1 MTGVYARSTS
11 YTGWTTVSIFR
22 PFLVFLALTAAAHG
36 QQAQTDPYFS
46 QVPFDQW
53 RASGKQSLVHWS
65 ADLVPPELSAFQRIA
80 TGIRIQVDSPELPKH
95 HAVVLTEFE
104 DAGGGVWQTHGELG
118 RGLDFVQSAFVLPG
132 DYSVSVA
139 IYDPVTR
146 KHGFTQ
152 RKLHVAPLKV
162 EPLPGAWEGL
172 PRVEFFSA
180 AADTPDAWYLPSITS
195 RLRLPLQTQHKV
207 HIDVLVNTSPSESVS
222 DSLGELRRN
231 MSAVIPAMK
240 TFSQLDLTNGSMDF
254 ALLDLTRQRNINAA
268 NWDEMRVFFAE
279 TNPGIIDV
287 HALDGRW
294 KMRSFFADQ
303 LTRETAREQAH
314 AVIVLSGPA
323 FFPDWETG
331 TKIDLPSDPLHRVFY
346 IRCRLIPH
354 SVLEP
359 RPRPRPGVRPRP
371 LRPNFFRLP
380 LDDLEKPLE
389 SSGAMLFDVITPE
402 QFRRVLAAVIGQIS
416 RM

>member
-1 MTGVYARSTS
+1 MTGISARSTS

-22 PFLVFLALTAAAHG
+22 QLLLVLFALTAAYG
-36 QQAQTDPYFS
+36 QTDPFFS

-53 RASGKQSLVHWS
+53 RASGKQSLTHWS

-80 TGIRIQVDSPELPKH
+80 AGVKIQVDGPELPKH
-95 HAVVLTEFE
+95 HAVILIELANA
-104 DAGGGVWQTHGELG
+104 DGGVWQTHAELS
-118 RGLDFVQSAFVLPG
+118 RGLQYLQSAFVLPG

-152 RKLHVAPLKV
+152 KKLHVVPLKT

-180 AADTPDAWYLPSITS
+180 DRNSPDGWYLPSLTT

-207 HIDVLVNTSPSESVS
+207 HIDVVVNTTPSETVS

-231 MSAVIPAMK
+231 MNAVIPAMK
-240 TFSQLDLTNGSMDF
+240 TLSQIDLANGSMDF
-254 ALLDLTRQRNINAA
+254 TLLDLTRQRGMRAA
-268 NWDEMRVFFAE
+268 NWDELKGFFAQ

-287 HALDGRW
+287 HALDSRW
-294 KMRSFFADQ
+294 KMRTFFAEQ
-303 LTRETAREQAH
+303 LTGRPANEPAH
-314 AVIVLSGPA
+314 VVIVLSGPG
-323 FFPDWETG
+323 FFPDWEPA

-371 LRPNFFRLP
+371 LGPGFFRLP

-389 SSGAMLFDVITPE
+389 SSGAMLFNVITPE

>member
-1 MTGVYARSTS
+1 
-11 YTGWTTVSIFR
+11 VSIFGQLLR
-22 PFLVFLALTAAAHG
+22 ALIVFLPVTAAHA
-36 QQAQTDPYFS
+36 QAGRPDPFFS
-46 QVPFDQW
+46 EVPFDRW
-53 RASGKQSLVHWS
+53 HAGGKQSLIHWS

-80 TGIRIQVDSPELPKH
+80 AGVKIQVDGPELPRH

-152 RKLHVAPLKV
+152 KKLHVAPLKT
-162 EPLPGAWEGL
+162 EPLSGAWEGL
-172 PRVEFFSA
+172 PSVEFFSA
-180 AADTPDAWYLPSITS
+180 ERDSPDAWYLPSITS
-195 RLRLPLQTQHKV
+195 RLRLPLETRHRV
-207 HIDVLVNTSPSESVS
+207 HVNVLVNTTPSESVS

-240 TFSQLDLTNGSMDF
+240 TFSQIDLTNGTMNF
-254 ALLDLTRQRNINAA
+254 ALLDLTRQRSVRAA
-268 NWDEMRVFFAE
+268 NWDEIRTFFAGS
-279 TNPGIIDV
+279 NPGIIDV
-287 HALDGRW
+287 HALDSRW

-303 LTRETAREQAH
+303 LTGVLAH
-314 AVIVLSGPA
+314 EPAQAVIVLSGPA
-323 FFPDWETG
+323 FFPDSEPG
-331 TKIDLPSDPLHRVFY
+331 AKLDLPSDPLHRVFY

-371 LRPNFFRLP
+371 LRPGFFRLR

-389 SSGAMLFDVITPE
+389 SSGATLFDVITPE

>member
-1 MTGVYARSTS
+1 
-11 YTGWTTVSIFR
+11 VSIFR
-22 PFLVFLALTAAAHG
+22 QLLLVFLALVAAD
-36 QQAQTDPYFS
+36 AQTGKPDPFFT

-53 RASGKQSLVHWS
+53 RGGKQSLTHWS

-80 TGIRIQVDSPELPKH
+80 AGVKIHVDGPELPKH
-95 HAVVLTEFE
+95 HAVILAEFE
-104 DAGGGVWQTHGELG
+104 DADGNVWQTHAQLG
-118 RGLDFVQSAFVLPG
+118 RGPEYVQSAFVLPG
-132 DYSVSVA
+132 DYSVSIA
-139 IYDPVTR
+139 LYDPVTR
-146 KHGFTQ
+146 QHGFTQ
-152 RKLHVAPLKV
+152 KKLRVAPLKA

-180 AADTPDAWYLPSITS
+180 ERDSPDAWYLPSIGN
-195 RLRLPLQTQHKV
+195 RLRLPLQTQHRV
-207 HIDVLVNTSPSESVS
+207 HIDVLVNTTPSESVS
-222 DSLGELRRN
+222 DALGELRRD

-240 TFSQLDLTNGSMDF
+240 TLSQIDLTNGSMDF
-254 ALLDLTRQRNINAA
+254 ALLDLTRQRSIRAA
-268 NWDEMRVFFAE
+268 NWDDIKGFFAE
-279 TNPGIIDV
+279 TNPGVIDV
-287 HALDGRW
+287 HALDSRW
-294 KMRSFFADQ
+294 KMRRFFADQ
-303 LTRETAREQAH
+303 LTGETAREQAH

-323 FFPDWETG
+323 FFPDWEPA

-354 SVLEP
+354 SVLQP

-371 LRPNFFRLP
+371 IIPGFFRLP

-402 QFRRVLAAVIGQIS
+402 QFRRVLAAVMGQIS

>member
-1 MTGVYARSTS
+1 
-11 YTGWTTVSIFR
+11 VSIFR
-22 PFLVFLALTAAAHG
+22 QLLIMFLGLTAAAHA
-36 QQAQTDPYFS
+36 QRAQTAQPDPFFS

-53 RASGKQSLVHWS
+53 RANAKQSLTHWS

-80 TGIRIQVDSPELPKH
+80 TGVKIQVDGPELPKH
-95 HAVVLTEFE
+95 HALILAEFE
-104 DAGGGVWQTHGELG
+104 DADGAVWQTHAVLG
-118 RGLDFVQSAFVLPG
+118 RGPEFLQNAFVLPG

-152 RKLHVAPLKV
+152 KKLHVAPLKT

-180 AADTPDAWYLPSITS
+180 ERDSVGWQDDAWYLPSITN
-195 RLRLPLQTQHKV
+195 RLRLPLETRHRV
-207 HIDVLVNTSPSESVS
+207 HINVLVNTTPSESVS

-240 TFSQLDLTNGSMDF
+240 TLSQIDLTNGSMDF
-254 ALLDLTRQRNINAA
+254 ALLDLTRQRSINAA
-268 NWDEMRVFFAE
+268 TWDETRAFFAG
-279 TNPGIIDV
+279 TNPGVIDV
-287 HALDGRW
+287 HALDSRW

-303 LTRETAREQAH
+303 LTGETAHELAH
-314 AVIVLSGPA
+314 VVIILSGPA
-323 FFPDWETG
+323 FFPDWEPG

-359 RPRPRPGVRPRP
+359 RPRPRPGVRPRLP
-371 LRPNFFRLP
+371 RPGFFRLP

>member
-1 MTGVYARSTS
+1 MGRVYARSTS
-11 YTGWTTVSIFR
+11 YTGGTTVSIFR
-22 PFLVFLALTAAAHG
+22 PFLLFLALTAAYC
-36 QQAQTDPYFS
+36 QTDPFFA

-53 RASGKQSLVHWS
+53 RAGGKQSLIHWS
-65 ADLVPPELSAFQRIA
+65 AELVPPELSAFQRITA
-80 TGIRIQVDSPELPKH
+80 GVRIQVDGPELPRH
-95 HAVVLTEFE
+95 HAMILTEFE
-104 DAGGGVWQTHGELG
+104 DSSGVVWQTHAELG
-118 RGLDFVQSAFVLPG
+118 RGPEFVQSAFLLPG

-139 IYDPVTR
+139 LYDPVTH
-146 KHGFTQ
+146 KHGFAQ
-152 RKLHVAPLKV
+152 KKLHVAPLKT
-162 EPLPGAWEGL
+162 EPLPGAWDGL

-180 AADTPDAWYLPSITS
+180 AMDSPDAWYLPSIAS
-195 RLRLPLQTQHKV
+195 RLRLPLQTQHRI
-207 HIDVLVNTSPSESVS
+207 HIDVLVNTTPSETVS

-240 TFSQLDLTNGSMDF
+240 TLSQIELASGSMDF
-254 ALLDLTRQRNINAA
+254 ALLDLTRQRNIHAA
-268 NWDEMRVFFAE
+268 NWDEMRTFFAQ

-287 HALDGRW
+287 HALDSRW
-294 KMRSFFADQ
+294 KMRGFFSDQITTRLAD
-303 LTRETAREQAH
+303 AH

-323 FFPDWETG
+323 FFPDPEPV
-331 TKIDLPSDPLHRVFY
+331 TKINLPPDPLHRVFY

-359 RPRPRPGVRPRP
+359 RPRPRPGARPRP

>member
-1 MTGVYARSTS
+1 M
-11 YTGWTTVSIFR
+11 
-22 PFLVFLALTAAAHG
+22 
-36 QQAQTDPYFS
+36 
-46 QVPFDQW
+46 
-53 RASGKQSLVHWS
+53 
-65 ADLVPPELSAFQRIA
+65 PPELSAFQRIA
-80 TGIRIQVDSPELPKH
+80 AGVKIQVDGPELPKH
-95 HAVVLTEFE
+95 HAVILTEFE
-104 DAGGGVWQTHGELG
+104 DADGGVWQTHAELG
-118 RGLDFVQSAFVLPG
+118 RGPEYVQSAFVLPG

-152 RKLHVAPLKV
+152 KKLHVAPLKT

-180 AADTPDAWYLPSITS
+180 
-195 RLRLPLQTQHKV
+195 
-207 HIDVLVNTSPSESVS
+207 ES
-222 DSLGELRRN
+222 DSAWMPGISPR
-231 MSAVIPAMK
+231 SPAGSGFLFKRGTGFTSMYSRTPHRAKAFPIRWANCGATWAPSYRPLK
-240 TFSQLDLTNGSMDF
+240 TLSQIDLTNGSMDF
-254 ALLDLTRQRNINAA
+254 ALLDLTRQRSLRAA
-268 NWDEMRVFFAE
+268 NWDEMRAFFAE

-287 HALDGRW
+287 HALDSRW
-294 KMRSFFADQ
+294 KMRTFFTTQ
-303 LTRETAREQAH
+303 VTAEPVHEEAH

-323 FFPDWETG
+323 FFPDAEPG
-331 TKIDLPSDPLHRVFY
+331 AKIDLPSDPLHRVFY

>member
-1 MTGVYARSTS
+1 MLIA
-11 YTGWTTVSIFR
+11 
-22 PFLVFLALTAAAHG
+22 FLAVTAAAR
-36 QQAQTDPYFS
+36 AQPDPYFS

-53 RASGKQSLVHWS
+53 RAGGKQSLIHWS
-65 ADLVPPELSAFQRIA
+65 ADLVPPELSAFQRIVA
-80 TGIRIQVDSPELPKH
+80 GVKIQVDGPQLPKH
-95 HAVVLTEFE
+95 HAVILTEFE
-104 DAGGGVWQTHGELG
+104 DADGAVWQTHAEFG
-118 RGLDFVQSAFVLPG
+118 RGPGFLQSAFVLPG

-152 RKLHVAPLKV
+152 KKLHVAPLKT
-162 EPLPGAWEGL
+162 EPLPGAWDNL

-180 AADTPDAWYLPSITS
+180 ENDSVGWQDDAWYLPAITS
-195 RLRLPLQTQHKV
+195 RLRLPLETRHRV
-207 HIDVLVNTSPSESVS
+207 HINVLVNTTPSESVS

-240 TFSQLDLTNGSMDF
+240 TLSQIDLSNGSMDF
-254 ALLDLTRQRNINAA
+254 ALLDLTRQRSIRAS
-268 NWDEMRVFFAE
+268 NWDEMRAFFAG

-287 HALDGRW
+287 HALDSRW
-294 KMRSFFADQ
+294 KMRSFFTDQ
-303 LTRETAREQAH
+303 LTGERAPEPAH

-323 FFPDWETG
+323 FFPDSEPG
-331 TKIDLPSDPLHRVFY
+331 AKIDLPSDPLHRVFY

-354 SVLEP
+354 SVLQP

-371 LRPNFFRLP
+371 LRPGFFRLP